1 MISQFM
7 SVVLRCHQCI
17 LTTAASSSQGAA
29 DADLATMS
37 VLDNQDK
44 DKAGELETVYFYS
57 LRTSCFHRM
66 RETLVEGGDVSDT
79 FAHH

>member
-7 SVVLRCHQCI
+7 SVALRCHQCI
-17 LTTAASSSQGAA
+17 LTTASSSQGAA
-29 DADLATMS
+29 DTDFATIR
-37 VLDNQDK
+37 VFDNQDK
-44 DKAGELETVYFYS
+44 DKAGELETVYSYS

-66 RETLVEGGDVSDT
+66 RETLVEGGDVSNT